1 MIIIDSVVLEDS
13 DVICVNYNDQENDL
27 DDDYEFFENECYD

>member
-13 DVICVNYNDQENDL
+13 DVICVNYNDQENDH

>member
-13 DVICVNYNDQENDL
+13 DVICVNYNDQEHDY